1 MAVEMTP
8 EEIRRASFRTV
19 LRGLDAGE
27 VEAFLHRVAERLES
41 LIENQARLEARMGEH
56 ADRDLETEFD
66 LLGREVTAVLQ
77 AAREAAESMRERA
90 SLDAARWRS
99 ESMAEAERLR
109 KDARNDAEAL
119 RGDAWTTGTELLTQ
133 AVAEVKRTREESA
146 SDVLSIMGS
155 AEREAHRLTSSAR
168 REAEDLMRSATMEAE
183 KVTSEATRR
192 RDEMIEQAHRQS
204 SSAEERTRALEERRA
219 ELLDEL
225 ENVRATLNRLEG
237 TLEQRREDMNLSATD
252 TPSVKVVPSSSVVPA
267 IEDWTPGETV
277 RIIAPG
283 QEPEAASR
291 ERDEAPLTWP
301 GRNRPEPEPESPQSA
316 PPAVTVKEPKEAQA
330 PAEEPPVEEPAAPAE
345 PDLAE
350 PRETVSASTPP
361 ASDEVSA
368 LFAALKGGEDEEAA
382 PQPAETPSAE
392 VPAEEPVA
400 GGTDLVATALQG
412 SDEFFEERDRRLL
425 PIINRALRGV
435 KKAVTDAQNVALD
448 GLRTDGDWIPDSKE
462 MADGL
467 RADLIGLWTESF
479 TAGHEAAEE
488 MVGQRVK
495 RPETPAI
502 SAADE
507 FGESLSGAVSEA
519 LLAAGDSQ
527 RDRQSAASRVFRGW
541 RSHEAERWI
550 RELAY
555 KGYRL
560 GIEKTANIDA

>member
-1 MAVEMTP
+1 MAADMTP

-19 LRGLDAGE
+19 FRGLDAGE
-27 VEAFLHRVAERLES
+27 VEIFLHQVAERLES
-41 LIENQARLEARMGEH
+41 LNENQSRLEARMGEH

-77 AAREAAESMRERA
+77 AAREAADSMRERA

-119 RGDAWTTGTELLTQ
+119 RGDAWTTGTELLNQ
-133 AVAEVKRTREESA
+133 AAAEAKRSKEESE
-146 SDVLSIMGS
+146 SEVLSIMGS

-168 REAEDLMRSATMEAE
+168 REAEDLIRSATMDAE
-183 KVTSEATRR
+183 KVTSEAARR

-252 TPSVKVVPSSSVVPA
+252 TTSVKVVPSSSVVPA
-267 IEDWTPGETV
+267 IEDWEPGETV

-283 QEPEAASR
+283 QEPDPGKPEP
-291 ERDEAPLTWP
+291 DEAPLSWP
-301 GRNRPEPEPESPQSA
+301 GSEKPKSLPKPPQPIKPAKPASEPPVAEPPVEQP
-316 PPAVTVKEPKEAQA
+316 
-330 PAEEPPVEEPAAPAE
+330 PAEEPAVAEAAEVVP
-345 PDLAE
+345 
-350 PRETVSASTPP
+350 PP
-361 ASDEVSA
+361 ASDDVTA
-368 LFAALKGGEDEEAA
+368 LFASLKGSDGETAPKLAEKAPAPPSEEELV
-382 PQPAETPSAE
+382 AED
-392 VPAEEPVA
+392 
-400 GGTDLVATALQG
+400 TDVVATALQG
-412 SDEFFEERDRRLL
+412 SDEFLEERDRRLL

-448 GLRTDGDWIPDSKE
+448 GLRTDNDWIPDSKE

-479 TAGHEAAEE
+479 SAGHEAAEQMTGE
-488 MVGQRVK
+488 KVK
-495 RPETPAI
+495 RPETPGI

-519 LLAAGDSQ
+519 LLAAGDAQ

-560 GIEKTANIDA
+560 GIEKTAGIDA

>member
-27 VEAFLHRVAERLES
+27 VESFLNLVAERVES
-41 LIENQARLEARMGEH
+41 LLENQSRLEARMGDH
-56 ADRDLETEFD
+56 ADRDLESEFD

-99 ESMAEAERLR
+99 ESMAESERLR
-109 KDARNDAEAL
+109 KDARNDSEAL
-119 RGDAWTTGTELLTQ
+119 RGDAWTTGTELLNQ
-133 AVAEVKRTREESA
+133 AAAEAKRAKEESE

-155 AEREAHRLTSSAR
+155 AEREAHRLISAAR
-168 REAEDLMRSATMEAE
+168 REAEDLLRAATMDAE
-183 KVTSEATRR
+183 KVTSDATRR

-252 TPSVKVVPSSSVVPA
+252 TPSVKVVPSGPAVPPA
-267 IEDWTPGETV
+267 IENWEPGETV

-283 QEPEAASR
+283 SDAEGSEAEAEPAPLSWPRRDRPESKQKPAEPAPAPEQREAASPPA
-291 ERDEAPLTWP
+291 EPKPAFEPEPVSEPEIAAA
-301 GRNRPEPEPESPQSA
+301 PEPEP
-316 PPAVTVKEPKEAQA
+316 PPAPATDASDVVSELFASLKGDGEKSPEPKAD
-330 PAEEPPVEEPAAPAE
+330 V
-345 PDLAE
+345 
-350 PRETVSASTPP
+350 
-361 ASDEVSA
+361 
-368 LFAALKGGEDEEAA
+368 
-382 PQPAETPSAE
+382 PSPS
-392 VPAEEPVA
+392 PAEEPVTEEDPLA
-400 GGTDLVATALQG
+400 SALRG
-412 SDEFFEERDRRLL
+412 SDEFLEERDARLL

-435 KKAVTDAQNVALD
+435 KKSVTDAQNVALD
-448 GLRTDGDWIPDSKE
+448 GLRTDGDWIPDPKD

-479 TAGHEAAEE
+479 SAGHEAAETL
-488 MVGQRVK
+488 VGKKMK
-495 RPETPAI
+495 RPETPATT
-502 SAADE
+502 AADE

-541 RSHEAERWI
+541 RSHEAERWV

-560 GIEKTANIDA
+560 GIEKTASIDA